1 MQQNVAFT
9 RFEMVN
15 QVSTPARSRRPGG
28 RTAAVTRRVHQA
40 IIELLVEGGVQAC
53 TIKAVAER
61 AGVERSTLY
70 RRFPDKWEA
79 IIDALMARAAD
90 DIMPD
95 LSGSFAKDLTSI
107 LRKLKAA
114 LDSPLGPA
122 LVEAAIELRAHDVD
136 EAPRAYFDRRMSQLA
151 PMFEAAIERGEL
163 APQVDRE
170 ALFTAAAG
178 PIYFRMFIAGR
189 TVDEEYIASI
199 VSSICWL
206 YCAPSTAAKL
216 SLPARIA

>member
-1 MQQNVAFT
+1 
-9 RFEMVN
+9 MVN
-15 QVSTPARSRRPGG
+15 QVSATGRARRPGG
-28 RTAAVTRRVHQA
+28 RTADVTRRVQEA
-40 IIELLVEGGVQAC
+40 IIELLIEGGVQGC

-79 IIDALMARAAD
+79 IIDALMARAAAD
-90 DIMPD
+90 VMPD
-95 LSGSFAKDLTSI
+95 LGHAFAEDLASV
-107 LRKLKAA
+107 LGKLKGT
-114 LDSPLGPA
+114 LESPLGPA
-122 LVEAAIELRAHDVD
+122 LVEVAIELRANDGA
-136 EAPRAYFDRRMSQLA
+136 EYPRAYFSRRMEQLG
-151 PMFEAAIERGEL
+151 PMFEAAIRRGEL
-163 APQVDRE
+163 PAHVDRE

-189 TVDEEYIASI
+189 PVDEEYIASI

-206 YCAPSTAAKL
+206 YCSPSAAAKL